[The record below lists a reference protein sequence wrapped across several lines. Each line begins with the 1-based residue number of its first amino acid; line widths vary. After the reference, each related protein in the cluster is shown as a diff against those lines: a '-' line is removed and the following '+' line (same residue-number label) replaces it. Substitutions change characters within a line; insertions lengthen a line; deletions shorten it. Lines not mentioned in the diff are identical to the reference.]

1 MLNFIFNTILN
12 AVFKFFGIL
21 SLPSLHRLGVVLGW
35 LIYWCMP
42 KSSITIKNNI
52 KTSGLA
58 KGAQQFKQILNAN
71 IGESGKAV
79 FETIG
84 IWQKKETDILGLV
97 RQVHG
102 WQTVKDALQLGKG
115 IIFLTPHLGCFE
127 ITSIYYGSKHP
138 ITVLYRPPK
147 LQLLHNFILQG
158 RTRKGVTLAE
168 ASASGVRKLMQAL
181 KRNEA
186 IGILPDQIP
195 AAGEGEW
202 ADFFGKQAYTMTLAS
217 KLAEKTGATVIM
229 AFGERLANGTGFDI
243 HITRLES
250 IATTTLLNNA
260 IEQQIAL
267 NPAQYLWRYDRYKQR
282 RHAMEKREAPATT
295 AELKSKSTKNP
306 SE

>member
-1 MLNFIFNTILN
+1 MLNFIFNT
-12 AVFKFFGIL
+12 VFKFFGIL
-21 SLPSLHRLGVVLGW
+21 SLPSLHRLGVALGW
-35 LIYWCMP
+35 LIYWCTP
-42 KSSITIKNNI
+42 KSAITIKNNI
-52 KTSGLA
+52 KTSGLT
-58 KGAQQFKQILNAN
+58 KNLQQFKQLLHGSIA
-71 IGESGKAV
+71 ESGKAAL
-79 FETIG
+79 ETIG
-84 IWQKKETDILGLV
+84 IWQKREADILPLV
-97 RQVHG
+97 KQVHG
-102 WQTVKDALQLGKG
+102 WKAVKDALQLGKG

-147 LQLLHNFILQG
+147 IKLLHNFIRQG
-158 RTRKGVTLAE
+158 RTRKGITLAE
-168 ASASGVRKLMQAL
+168 ANASGVRKLMQAL

-202 ADFFGKQAYTMTLAS
+202 ADFFGKPAYTMTLAS

-229 AFGERLANGTGFDI
+229 AFGERLANGAGFDI

-267 NPAQYLWRYDRYKQR
+267 KPAQYLWRYDRYKQR
-282 RHAMEKREAPATT
+282 RHAMEKRETPATAT
-295 AELKSKSTKNP
+295 ELKSKSTKNP

>member
-1 MLNFIFNTILN
+1 MLNFIFKTIFN
-12 AVFKFFGIL
+12 AVFRFFGIL
-21 SLPSLHRLGVVLGW
+21 SLPSLHRLGVTLGW
-35 LIYWCMP
+35 LIYWCTP
-42 KSSITIKNNI
+42 KSAITIKNNI
-52 KTSGLA
+52 KTSELA
-58 KGAQQFKQILNAN
+58 KDTQQFKQILNAN
-71 IGESGKAV
+71 IAESGKAA

-84 IWQKKETDILGLV
+84 IWQKKEAEILPLV
-97 RQVHG
+97 KQVHG
-102 WQTVKDALQLGKG
+102 WQAVKDALQLGKG

-147 LQLLHNFILQG
+147 IKLLHNFILQG
-158 RTRKGVTLAE
+158 RARKGVALAE
-168 ASASGVRKLMQAL
+168 ANASGVRKLMQAL

-202 ADFFGKQAYTMTLAS
+202 ADFFGKPAYTMTLAS

-229 AFGERLANGTGFDI
+229 AFGERLADGTGYAI
-243 HITRLES
+243 HITPLAS
-250 IATTTLLNNA
+250 IATTSLLNTA

-282 RHAMEKREAPATT
+282 RHAMEKQEAPATT
-295 AELKSKSTKNP
+295 VELKSKSTKN
-306 SE
+306 SS